1 MRAQRCLTTYK
12 VPSLKSVTEHPD
24 VTVGERYIKRIR
36 SKTQLPRPRVLTS
49 RLVQT
54 NSVEATTNETNHRA
68 LSAPAGSRLHPAQ
81 P

>member
-1 MRAQRCLTTYK
+1 MRGQRCLTTYK

-24 VTVGERYIKRIR
+24 FSVGKMYIKRMR
-36 SKTQLPRPRVLTS
+36 SKTQLPRPRVLKS

-54 NSVEATTNETNHRA
+54 NSVEATTNEKEITA
-68 LSAPAGSRLHPAQ
+68 LSAPAGSRLHPTQ